1 MQIEIPG
8 EPKLWQPVPPPQQ
21 VSLPL
26 EARTRIGV
34 LGGLLIFPA
43 LVLAAGMVFGAAI
56 MIQLLATGEIGSAGE
71 AVVAVLLAVFS
82 GVTSVTVLGAVVTL
96 LADRWRN
103 APLVIDAGS
112 IRDGRLR
119 LAPVPWS
126 DVAHA
131 WAVQNGSPAR
141 GIDIKGVGL
150 ELRRPVSACHDP
162 YRLGVIM
169 FRWWQPQPGETW
181 ISRNQPILFFLTGGL
196 VRRHPRDNE
205 IYIPIECLSVRR
217 HVLVHTIAALVRQ
230 HGGSVDI
237 L

>member
-1 MQIEIPG
+1 MRIEIPG
-8 EPKLWQPVPPPQQ
+8 EPKLWQPVPPPQT

-34 LGGLLIFPA
+34 LGGLLILPVLGVA
-43 LVLAAGMVFGAAI
+43 LGMVFGAAI
-56 MIQLLATGEIGSAGE
+56 MIQFLATAETVSPSD
-71 AVVAVLLAVFS
+71 VVAVLLAVFG
-82 GVTSVTVLGAVVTL
+82 GVTSVTVVGAVVTL

-131 WAVQNGSPAR
+131 WVVYKGSPVGGGDIE
-141 GIDIKGVGL
+141 GIGF
-150 ELRRPVSACHDP
+150 ELRKPVFACHEP
-162 YRLGVIM
+162 YRLGV
-169 FRWWQPQPGETW
+169 FGFHWWRGQPGDTW
-181 ISRNQPILFFLTGGL
+181 INREYAALFIFTGGL

-205 IYIPIECLSVRR
+205 VYIPLRALSVRR